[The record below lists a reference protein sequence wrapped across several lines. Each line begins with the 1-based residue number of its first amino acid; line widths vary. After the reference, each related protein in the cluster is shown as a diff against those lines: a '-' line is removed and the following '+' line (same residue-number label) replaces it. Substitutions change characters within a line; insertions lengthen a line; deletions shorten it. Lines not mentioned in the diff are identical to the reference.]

1 MRGRPPWGS
10 RPMVGA
16 DQHLDPSLTA
26 DEAGQLAMLQTI
38 LIGLGAGLAAAV
50 LSASVASGAAFSL
63 FLAHLAPLPIL
74 IVALG
79 WSHWTGMVAAL
90 CAIAALGATLG
101 FRSSLGFAIGA
112 GAPAWWLGYLA
123 LLARPVGN
131 SSADHLEWYPAGRL
145 LFWCALLGSALAV
158 ITFMVTLGTDWQ
170 TFQSKLRDAAEE
182 IVRLQAQ
189 ATPDPTAATRLANKD
204 VVAAVAMAMPAV
216 AAAFAT
222 LVNSFTLWLA
232 GRVVLISGRLKRPW
246 PDLFAMTLPPLAPA
260 TLAASVFGLW
270 LPDFAGLIAIACAA
284 SLIMAYA
291 ILGLVVLHAI
301 TRGNPSRPLM
311 LLAIYLF
318 IILFAGMPLLFIAM
332 LGLADSAFNF
342 RARGGSRLPPPNP
355 PQT

>member
-16 DQHLDPSLTA
+16 ELDPSLTA
-26 DEAGQLAMLQTI
+26 DEAGQLAMLQTV
-38 LIGLGAGLAAAV
+38 LIGLGAGLAAA
-50 LSASVASGAAFSL
+50 LLFASVVSGAALSL

-79 WSHWTGMVAAL
+79 WSHWAGMVAAL
-90 CAIAALGATLG
+90 CATTALGMLG
-101 FRSSLGFAIGA
+101 FRTSLGFAIGA

-131 SSADHLEWYPAGRL
+131 GSADHLEWYPAGRL
-145 LFWCALLGSALAV
+145 LFWCALLASGMTV
-158 ITFMVTLGTDWQ
+158 ITFLVTFGTDWQ
-170 TFQSKLRDAAEE
+170 TFQTQLRKVAEE

-189 ATPDPTAATRLANKD
+189 ATSNPTAATRLESKD
-204 VVAAVAMAMPAV
+204 VIAALAVAMPAV
-216 AAAFAT
+216 VAAFAT
-222 LVNSFTLWLA
+222 LINSFTLWLA

-246 PDLFAMTLPPLAPA
+246 PDLPAMTLPPLGSIL
-260 TLAASVFGLW
+260 LAASFLGLW
-270 LPDFAGLIAIACAA
+270 LPEFAGLVAIACAA
-284 SLIMAYA
+284 SLVTAYA

-301 TRGNPSRPLM
+301 TRGSPSRLLM

-318 IILFAGMPLLFIAM
+318 IILFAGMPLLFVAM